1 MKKLFTCRQAGSFY
15 ISGRNTSVAYGADAL
30 LSETEAT
37 KYASFFTLSTAW
49 NRIFNAQVITTT
61 GGAITRSKTFEE
73 ASSNVRKSQEVVLT
87 NGARGQILFDELTS
101 LKLLTVAVTT
111 VGTMPAGAIATLD
124 VYDEN
129 GNIVET
135 KYEKFGSVAT
145 TTAYVYFTGSYLNE
159 ADSYKVTLVVPQ
171 ANPANYTLTATST
184 ETVTEDIKNV
194 KVTAS
199 SMISGVNQVE
209 LTGYDVDGDA
219 VPQGAIVDVLVCAN
233 ALGTPAANT
242 VINGI
247 AEGTEGKIIEFID
260 DVYVK
265 AITGVNGKINLAL
278 TPTNAGTPTE
288 SVITVKGL
296 PADGD
301 TFKLGSDTY
310 EFNSVESAVVA
321 GNIWVDISACVNQDD
336 VVAEI
341 EAIINSDSQYEVTA
355 VDTVGTPTETAVV
368 FAVGAP
374 STGDTVTFGTEV
386 YEFTTDGATPL
397 TLPTNIRISIA
408 DYTITDH
415 ITAGQAFKTV
425 FNAETGYSVVAS
437 GAGATITLTATDLFT
452 VYNSLSTIAT
462 ITGPSTGAFPAV
474 TFGDGAG
481 ASTPGVDAKVTVT
494 ANNYF
499 VAYNSLA
506 TTDPIDTNSY
516 LAWAATTFGDGGG
529 DSTTGVDLSSFYYL
543 AVKYGDKQFIT
554 KRLPYQA

>member
-1 MKKLFTCRQAGSFY
+1 MKKLYTCRQAGSFY
-15 ISGRNTSVAYGADAL
+15 INGRNTSVAYGADAL

-87 NGARGQILFDELTS
+87 NGARGQLLFDELTS
-101 LKLLTVAVTT
+101 LKLLTITATV

-135 KYEKFGSVAT
+135 KYEKFGSVINTSAS
-145 TTAYVYFTGSYLNE
+145 VYFTGSYLNE

-171 ANPANYTLTATST
+171 ANPANYTLTVTST

-242 VINGI
+242 ILNGI

-265 AITGVNGKINLAL
+265 AITGANGKINLAL
-278 TPTNAGTPTE
+278 TPANAGTPTE
-288 SVITVKGL
+288 SVLTIKGI
-296 PADGD
+296 PAVGD
-301 TFKLGSDTY
+301 TFKLGNDTY
-310 EFNSVESAVVA
+310 EFETVEANVTA
-321 GNIWVDISACVNQDD
+321 GNIWVDISTCTNQDD
-336 VVAEI
+336 VASQV
-341 EAIINSDSQYEVTA
+341 EADINASSQYDVTA
-355 VDTVGTPTETAVV
+355 VDTAGTPTETELV

-425 FNAETGYSVVAS
+425 FNANTAYNVTAT
-437 GAGATITLTATDLFT
+437 GAGATITITANDLYT
-452 VYNSLSTIAT
+452 LYNSLSTVAT

-481 ASTPGVDAKVTVT
+481 ASTTGVDAKVTVT

-499 VAYNSLA
+499 VAYNTLP

-516 LAWAATTFGDGGG
+516 LGWADTTFGGGNG
-529 DSTTGVDLSSFYYL
+529 ASTPGVDLTSFYYL